1 MSCLASPELLLLALL
16 FTLLPILL
24 GLFFLRCSKR
34 WKALF
39 FFVSLL
45 ADLFIILNQ
54 GKLCENF
61 QIGCS
66 IFFSLGV
73 ILVVPSVI
81 YGVFAWRCRHRSLE
95 GVEIEAHERNL

>member
-1 MSCLASPELLLLALL
+1 MSCLVSPELLLLALF

-34 WKALF
+34 WKLLF

-45 ADLFIILNQ
+45 ADLFVILNQ

-61 QIGCS
+61 HIGCS

-81 YGVFAWRCRHRSLE
+81 YWMFVWRCAEKKELR
-95 GVEIEAHERNL
+95 ERKI